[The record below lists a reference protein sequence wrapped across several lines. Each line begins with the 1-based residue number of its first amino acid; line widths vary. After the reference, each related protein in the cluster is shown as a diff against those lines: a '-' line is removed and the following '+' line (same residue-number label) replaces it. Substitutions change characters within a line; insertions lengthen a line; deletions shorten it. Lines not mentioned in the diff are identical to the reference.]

1 MPRCWFKAGDD
12 VSHSNLAQFLYRTVS
27 LVPFPRYAM
36 REHRGGGGRE
46 RERERENRSR
56 RRVDR
61 YCARSRIKFRGFIRT
76 LAMGRIDRIILD
88 QTRIWMGRS
97 GGIWDCL
104 LRLEPTKGTVL
115 SLLNSCLDSS
125 DDSPSPT
132 SLYLL

>member
-1 MPRCWFKAGDD
+1 MTFLIQI
-12 VSHSNLAQFLYRTVS
+12 SHNFCTAPSLLYRF
-27 LVPFPRYAM
+27 LVTRCASIVV
-36 REHRGGGGRE
+36 EGKE